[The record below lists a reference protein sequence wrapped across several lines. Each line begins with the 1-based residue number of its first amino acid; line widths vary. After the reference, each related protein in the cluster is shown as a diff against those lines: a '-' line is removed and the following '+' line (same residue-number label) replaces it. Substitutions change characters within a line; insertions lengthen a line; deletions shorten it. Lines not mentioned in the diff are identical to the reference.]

1 MILNVFYKAKKDG
14 KEIEDSQFLELDND
28 SVVVDLCIM
37 KWIIEEQN
45 KIKDIKIQ
53 RIDFIE
59 EQDLSNYK
67 NERGNNEI

>member
-14 KEIEDSQFLELDND
+14 KEIEESQFLELDND
-28 SVVVDLCIM
+28 SVIVDLCIM

-59 EQDLSNYK
+59 EQDLINYK

>member
-1 MILNVFYKAKKDG
+1 MILNVFYKAKKNG
-14 KEIEDSQFLELDND
+14 KEIEESQFLELDND

-59 EQDLSNYK
+59 EQDLINYK

>member
-14 KEIEDSQFLELDND
+14 KEIEESQFLELDND
-28 SVVVDLCIM
+28 FVVVNLCIM

-67 NERGNNEI
+67 NERGNDEI

>member
-14 KEIEDSQFLELDND
+14 KEIEESQFLELDND

>member
-14 KEIEDSQFLELDND
+14 KEIEESQFLELDND

-45 KIKDIKIQ
+45 KIKDIKIH

-59 EQDLSNYK
+59 EQDLINYK

>member
-1 MILNVFYKAKKDG
+1 MILNVFYKAKKNG
-14 KEIEDSQFLELDND
+14 KEIEKSQFLELDND

-59 EQDLSNYK
+59 EQDLINYK

>member
-59 EQDLSNYK
+59 EQDLINYK

>member
-1 MILNVFYKAKKDG
+1 MILNVFYKAKKAG

-67 NERGNNEI
+67 NKRGNNEI

>member
-1 MILNVFYKAKKDG
+1 MILNVFYKVKKAG
-14 KEIEDSQFLELDND
+14 KEIEESQFLELDND

>member
-1 MILNVFYKAKKDG
+1 MILNVFYKVKKEG
-14 KEIEDSQFLELDND
+14 KEIEESQFLELDND
-28 SVVVDLCIM
+28 SIIVDLCIV

-59 EQDLSNYK
+59 EQDLINYK

>member
-14 KEIEDSQFLELDND
+14 KEIEESQFLELDND

-59 EQDLSNYK
+59 EQDLINYK

>member
-1 MILNVFYKAKKDG
+1 MILNVFYKAKKPG

-45 KIKDIKIQ
+45 KIKDIKIH

-59 EQDLSNYK
+59 EQDLINYK
-67 NERGNNEI
+67 NKRGNNEI

>member
-1 MILNVFYKAKKDG
+1 MILNVFYKAKKAG
-14 KEIEDSQFLELDND
+14 KEIEESQFLELDND